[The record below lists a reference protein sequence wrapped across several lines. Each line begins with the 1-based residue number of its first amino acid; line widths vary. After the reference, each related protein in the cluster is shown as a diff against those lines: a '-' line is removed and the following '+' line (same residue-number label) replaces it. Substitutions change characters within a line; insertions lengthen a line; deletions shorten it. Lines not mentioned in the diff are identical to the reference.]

1 MPTTVFMS
9 TIAGAAAA
17 AGLTVASLVGLS
29 TPNNAYVD
37 GELKS
42 LSAPEASTYAEGV
55 FARSDRNG
63 DAVLDV
69 NEFAALT
76 IVTAELANL
85 NGFVSV
91 EKEASVE
98 TISLPINAP
107 AALSSSEHARI
118 DAVARHTFYAFAG
131 KDGKMQQ
138 GQYISLQSAIFTSS
152 DLNANGA
159 LARAELSIFARRQAY
174 LRPRPETRN

>member
-1 MPTTVFMS
+1 MPTTMFIS

-17 AGLTVASLVGLS
+17 AGLTVASFVGLS
-29 TPNNAYVD
+29 APNNAYD
-37 GELKS
+37 GGELKR
-42 LSAPEASTYAEGV
+42 LSAPEASTYAARV

-91 EKEASVE
+91 EKEAGVE
-98 TISLPINAP
+98 TISLPVNAP
-107 AALSSSEHARI
+107 AALSQSEHARI

-131 KDGKMQQ
+131 QDGKMQQ
-138 GQYISLQSAIFTSS
+138 GEFVGLQDAIFMSS

-159 LARAELSIFARRQAY
+159 LTRSELSIFARRQAY
-174 LRPRPETRN
+174 LRPEA